1 MSETVYNV
9 GIRYTVD
16 ARGGRVG
23 TQELKGDVRQLER
36 ANRDAASSFGLLG
49 AAATAGLAVV
59 LGHAAKALVGFN
71 ANVQNAKIGLSAMLQ
86 GNLGGTWEQA
96 TENAQKLYLEFQKFS
111 TETPV
116 TTQEILTF
124 GKAVAVATFQA
135 GGSIKDMTTIT
146 EKGVIAA
153 KAFGYESAYT
163 ALEISEMLSGNVSV
177 RMMFAK
183 QMLGMAHVTME
194 EFRQMGAG
202 KRLQLVR
209 ATLDSEAM
217 KNAQNEFATSWTGVT
232 STLEDKLQIGLG
244 AVGLPLFK
252 AATAE
257 IQRWN
262 VWLSANEHKV
272 ANIAHSIGDGI
283 AKGFGVM
290 KDAVGFLVEHREALM
305 TMGKI
310 WLAVKV
316 AGVLGGRAT
325 EGGTNLASRGSSLM
339 AWGRGARDSYDENG
353 NYVYQSAGAGRQNV
367 GMKGALANAGLLAQ
381 SLALGYAFGSLIND
395 ATGLSTRIADLALDK
410 TSRQFDLLTKES
422 DALTLSFERTA
433 DANPKQATVLTG
445 IMASAAN
452 DRQIAD
458 LAAAAAR
465 APMRRDREGNEF
477 PSDLKLSKL
486 DALEKLGIGG
496 DEITKAGG
504 LKAFAEMMA
513 DRAGQL
519 DAKQASLATFGPMA
533 FNTALAE
540 LTDYQKQTLDSNKGL
555 NDVLAYMNQNGI
567 RFMFTSE
574 QRSAIVDIMRKATED
589 PTGKHNALADKPNVN
604 VHIARI
610 EVQSDDPDR
619 IAFGLIEQ
627 FRDAA
632 KNPSSAF
639 HAIREG

>member
-1 MSETVYNV
+1 MSGETVYNV
-9 GIRYTVD
+9 GIRYAVD
-16 ARGGRVG
+16 NRSGRTG

-36 ANRDAASSFGLLG
+36 ANKDAAMSFGLLG

-86 GNLGGTWEQA
+86 GNLGGTWETA
-96 TENAQKLYLEFQKFS
+96 TDNANKLYLEFQKFS

-217 KNAQNEFATSWTGVT
+217 KNAQAEFATSWTGVT

-367 GMKGALANAGLLAQ
+367 GMKGALANANLLAQ
-381 SLALGYAFGSLIND
+381 SLALGYAFGSILNE
-395 ATGLSTRIADLALDK
+395 ALGASHALSTLALDK
-410 TSRQFDLLTKES
+410 TSKQFELLTKASDTLTQAMERAADAAPKKAAAENNLQAAIDLYKQRANLAG
-422 DALTLSFERTA
+422 DALR
-433 DANPKQATVLTG
+433 G
-445 IMASAAN
+445 
-452 DRQIAD
+452 
-458 LAAAAAR
+458 
-465 APMRRDREGNEF
+465 PMRRDREGNEF
-477 PSDLKLSKL
+477 AGDVMIAKMKE
-486 DALEKLGIGG
+486 LEAMGVGD
-496 DEITKAGG
+496 DEINKAGG
-504 LKAFAEMMA
+504 LKAYAQAQLERANQLQAQKDAMVATGA
-513 DRAGQL
+513 DAWELGL
-519 DAKQASLATFGPMA
+519 MT
-533 FNTALAE
+533 
-540 LTDYQKQTLDSNKGL
+540 LTDYQRQTLDTAKAQQDILTYINRSL
-555 NDVLAYMNQNGI
+555 TSGI
-567 RFMFTSE
+567 
-574 QRSAIVDIMRKATED
+574 AISPAAITAILRADTED
-589 PTGKHNALADKPNVN
+589 PTGKHKAIADKPNVS

-619 IAFGLIEQ
+619 IAFELIEQ

-632 KNPSSAF
+632 KNPSSAW